1 VNALEVSHLG
11 HRFGDRAA
19 LADISFAI
27 PAGTFAVLLGLNGAG
42 KTTLMSLA
50 AGLYHAQSGLIAV
63 FDHSLKHEPTQALA
77 RIGVVFQQPTLDL
90 DLTVRENLR
99 YHAHLHGMSTAD
111 WRTQQDI
118 ELGRLD
124 LRDRIDEPARKLSG
138 GLRRRVE
145 LARALLHRP
154 ALLLLDEATV
164 GLDLATRTA
173 ILAHVRKICAER
185 NVSVLWATHLLDEID
200 PADQLIVLHRGAVL
214 YDAPAS
220 GLPPHAQT
228 DGSIAEAF
236 MRLVG
241 GPA

>member
-11 HRFGDRAA
+11 HRFGDRAV
-19 LADISFAI
+19 LADVSFAI

-50 AGLYHAQSGLIAV
+50 TGLYHAQSGSISV
-63 FDHSLKHEPTQALA
+63 FDHSLKRNPTRALA

-90 DLTVRENLR
+90 DLTVGENLR
-99 YHAHLHGMSTAD
+99 YHAHLHGMPGED
-111 WRTQQDI
+111 WRVRQDV
-118 ELGRLD
+118 ELGRLG
-124 LRDRIDEPARKLSG
+124 LCDRIDEPARKLSG

-164 GLDLATRTA
+164 GLDLATRRA
-173 ILAHVRKICAER
+173 ILAHVRKICREQS
-185 NVSVLWATHLLDEID
+185 VSVLWATHLLDEID
-200 PADQLIVLHRGAVL
+200 PTDQLIVLHRGALL
-214 YDAPAS
+214 YDAPAG
-220 GLPPHAQT
+220 GLPQHSQT
-228 DGSIAEAF
+228 DGGIADAF

-241 GPA
+241 TPA